1 MSAILNALMALD
13 QSLDNLESAALQSE
27 RKASRLHQQDLF
39 NGLSASANGSR
50 LGIDPAMLAGK
61 LDIAIERVEQMLREG

>member
-13 QSLDNLESAALQSE
+13 RSLDNLEGAALQTE
-27 RKASRLHQQDLF
+27 RKAMRLHQQDLF
-39 NGLSASANGSR
+39 NGASAMANGR
-50 LGIDPAMLAGK
+50 GKIDPSMIAGK